1 MLLTGNM
8 HHTKQLYLITL
19 FKLYHIKE
27 LENDASN
34 EKTHKII
41 E

>member
-1 MLLTGNM
+1 MLLLENT
-8 HHTKQLYLITL
+8 QQVYLITL
-19 FKLYHIKE
+19 FKLYHIEE